1 MLNKFNTSVNK
12 LSETYNFNNQNK
24 EMNKRFD
31 TRFNLISKNNTVLER
46 QSQQTN
52 RNINETYF
60 DNVKENNSGNK
71 KS

>member
-1 MLNKFNTSVNK
+1 MLNKFNTSINK

>member
-1 MLNKFNTSVNK
+1 MLNEFNTSINK
-12 LSETYNFNNQNK
+12 LSEAYNFNNQNN
-24 EMNKRFD
+24 EMNERLD

-60 DNVKENNSGNK
+60 DNVKENNSANR